1 MNMISNMESLEPF
14 ISYKTSRSGGKGGQH
29 VNKVSSK
36 VELLFD
42 LNACHLLT
50 EEQKQRIKTKL
61 TQRIQSEGKI
71 QVICQQDRS
80 QLKNKEI
87 AKKKLITLINH
98 ALKIPQQRKASKRS
112 RASIE
117 KRLDN
122 KRQKSL
128 LKINRKKQDEY

>member
-1 MNMISNMESLEPF
+1 MIFESKSLEPF

-29 VNKVSSK
+29 VNKVSTK

-42 LNACHLLT
+42 LNACSLFT
-50 EEQKQRIKTKL
+50 DEQKLRIKVKL
-61 TQRIQSEGKI
+61 NQRIQSEGKL

-98 ALKIPQQRKASKRS
+98 ALKLPQQRKESKRS
-112 RASIE
+112 KASVE
-117 KRLDN
+117 KRLDS

-128 LKINRKKQDEY
+128 LKISRKKQDEY

>member
-1 MNMISNMESLEPF
+1 MIFDIENLERF

-29 VNKVSSK
+29 VNKVSTK

-42 LNACHLLT
+42 LNACSLFT
-50 EEQKQRIKTKL
+50 DEQKQRIKVKL
-61 TQRIQSEGKI
+61 NQRIQSKGKLQI
-71 QVICQQDRS
+71 VCQQDRS

-98 ALKIPQQRKASKRS
+98 ALKLPQQRKESKRS
-112 RASIE
+112 KASIE
-117 KRLDN
+117 RRLDG

-128 LKINRKKQDEY
+128 LKISRRKYNEC